1 MDSTPR
7 IVTATPASV
16 LDLLRT
22 HDFESHWP
30 TSGRGGL
37 TFRVWSIAAQEAV
50 KRGLWIISSE
60 HSEVGGTFEDE
71 NWEVDFA
78 ALEFHELRAAVE
90 SLVSTRYQHALDV
103 VRRRA
108 LCSERIAC

>member
-16 LDLLRT
+16 LDLLKT

-30 TSGRGGL
+30 TTGRGGP
-37 TFRVWSIAAQEAV
+37 TFRMWSTAAHEAV

-60 HSEVGGTFEDE
+60 YSEVGGTCEDE

-108 LCSERIAC
+108 LYFERLVC